1 MPNGFGP
8 PAVDFSALAN
18 LPDAFYQ
25 GRQMRRER
33 DMRQA
38 FANGLPRDAS
48 GALDYDAM
56 VNMMAQYD
64 PKSAFDMAATAAKR
78 NSMTPY
84 EAGRL
89 AIAQAD
95 LDRKLATSQQP
106 PKLTSTDK
114 KAIFDAEDASATLS
128 GTVES
133 LSRAKE
139 LNDKTYSGFMAGT
152 RATIGAKAPAWM
164 QDFIPDEFADPETA
178 KATNEWQLL
187 MSPEAIKQMSASLK
201 GATTDFELRRF
212 EALLADPS
220 TPAETRARVIDR
232 MLSLANRQLEIN
244 NSRLNDLRAG
254 TYYQPGGGASAAPN
268 MQQQQQPAPV
278 PSDPSKLEVG
288 KAYQAPDGRVGVWT
302 GQGFVVQ

>member
-1 MPNGFGP
+1 MANGWGP
-8 PAVDFSALAN
+8 PTVDFSALAN

-25 GRQMRRER
+25 GRALRRER

-56 VNMMAQYD
+56 VNLMAQYD
-64 PKSAFDMAATAAKR
+64 PKSAFDMASSLAKR
-78 NSMTPY
+78 NAMTPY
-84 EAGRL
+84 EAARIEVEREKM
-89 AIAQAD
+89 A
-95 LDRKLATSQQP
+95 QP